1 MIQET
6 SIDSWV
12 QLQPELGTMQN
23 MVYNIIKIYP
33 GSSNLDISRIIK
45 KPINS
50 VTPRVKELRD
60 KGLVIKSHT
69 KTDRI
74 TNRKVMC
81 WTAVPMH
88 PC

>member
-1 MIQET
+1 MIQNT
-6 SIDSWV
+6 SIDAWV
-12 QLQPELGTMQN
+12 ELQPELGTMQN
-23 MVYNIIKIYP
+23 MIFNIIKIYP
-33 GSSNLDISRIIK
+33 GSSNLDISRITD

-60 KGLVIKSHT
+60 RGLVILSHY

-81 WTAVPMH
+81 WTAVPMKT
-88 PC
+88 C

>member
-1 MIQET
+1 MIQAT
-6 SIDSWV
+6 SLEAWDA
-12 QLQPELGTMQN
+12 LQPKLGTMQN
-23 MVYNIIKIYP
+23 MVYNLIKVYP
-33 GSSNLDISRIIK
+33 GSSNLDISRMIK

-60 KGLVIKSHT
+60 KGIVIFSHY

-74 TNRKVMC
+74 TKRRVMC
-81 WTAVPMH
+81 WTATN